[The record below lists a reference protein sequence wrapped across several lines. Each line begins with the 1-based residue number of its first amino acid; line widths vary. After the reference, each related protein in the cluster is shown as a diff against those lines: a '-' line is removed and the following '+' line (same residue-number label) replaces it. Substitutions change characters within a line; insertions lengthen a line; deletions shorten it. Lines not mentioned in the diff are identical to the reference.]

1 MSSHLLQLTL
11 PIRPRS
17 EVHAFNCH
25 LIVFAP
31 PIFQMEENVTK
42 KDINVRIM

>member
-31 PIFQMEENVTK
+31 PNISDGRKCDK
-42 KDINVRIM
+42 KGY